1 MGINLKVNRRIDME
15 TIKVYDTK
23 YGEERIQMEYGLNTI
38 LQAKKYELE
47 YCIVQRSALDE
58 DILSLKGEIYEIEQI
73 QSSNT

>member
-1 MGINLKVNRRIDME
+1 MKED
-15 TIKVYDTK
+15 
-23 YGEERIQMEYGLNTI
+23 LNVV
-38 LQAKKYELE
+38 LEAKKYELE

>member
-1 MGINLKVNRRIDME
+1 MNMLQDNRFMSP
-15 TIKVYDTK
+15 K
-23 YGEERIQMEYGLNTI
+23 LNAE

-47 YCIVQRSALDE
+47 YCIVQRSALEE